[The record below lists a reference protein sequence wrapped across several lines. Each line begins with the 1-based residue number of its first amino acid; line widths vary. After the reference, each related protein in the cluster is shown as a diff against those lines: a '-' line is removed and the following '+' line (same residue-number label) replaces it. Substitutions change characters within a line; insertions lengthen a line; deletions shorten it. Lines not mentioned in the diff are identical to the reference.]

1 MGKESVPC
9 VFVLWTYRILT
20 PVQLHGVC
28 KSQIMFMFFLFG
40 PLGQILF
47 VRKFDVGEE
56 LAAAAL
62 TPLYHK
68 CKLVILAFLFEIL
81 LPSNYSKLCSVVPFP
96 HFVFLMHYARCN
108 NAYNAFSPNSVS
120 QTVARQLRAH
130 LPPILFLR
138 FRSPLLVAGRQI

>member
-28 KSQIMFMFFLFG
+28 KSQIMFMFFLFE

-96 HFVFLMHYARCN
+96 RFVFLMHYSRCN
-108 NAYNAFSPNSVS
+108 NADNAFSPNSLS
-120 QTVARQLRAH
+120 QTDARQIVCSPSPH
-130 LPPILFLR
+130 SFLE
-138 FRSPLLVAGRQI
+138 V

>member
-1 MGKESVPC
+1 ME
-9 VFVLWTYRILT
+9 FVSR
-20 PVQLHGVC
+20 
-28 KSQIMFMFFLFG
+28 KSCLCFLFG

-62 TPLYHK
+62 TQLYHK

-96 HFVFLMHYARCN
+96 CFVFHMHYARCN
-108 NAYNAFSPNSVS
+108 NVSFSPNSLS
-120 QTVARQLRAH
+120 QTIARQIACSPSPH
-130 LPPILFLR
+130 SFLE
-138 FRSPLLVAGRQI
+138 V